1 MTDDDFES
9 DLDEIVSNIDSA
21 EVISIFLPTLRR
33 SVVIDTRT
41 NEHDGAM
48 VRLMPMVASPQER
61 LRSLRRLRPSFPRV
75 HNLALIPWLRYVE
88 SLVKLG
94 VWTRVVSRLEAAGQ
108 DAAASECGEVL
119 RELQAV
125 EKAEMASVVRGE
137 NYHTIWSAGS

>member
-9 DLDEIVSNIDSA
+9 DLDEIVRNVDSA
-21 EVISIFLPTLRR
+21 EVISIFFPTLRR

-94 VWTRVVSRLEAAGQ
+94 VWPRVVSRLEAAGQ
-108 DAAASECGEVL
+108 EEAAAECGEVL

-137 NYHTIWSAGS
+137 NYHTIWSAGG

>member
-9 DLDEIVSNIDSA
+9 DLDEIVRNIDSA
-21 EVISIFLPTLRR
+21 EVISIFFPTLRR

-94 VWTRVVSRLEAAGQ
+94 VWPRVVSRLEAAGEE
-108 DAAASECGEVL
+108 AAAAECGEVL

-137 NYHTIWSAGS
+137 NYHTMWSAGG

>member
-1 MTDDDFES
+1 MTGDDFES
-9 DLDEIVSNIDSA
+9 DLDEIVRNVDSA
-21 EVISIFLPTLRR
+21 EVISIFFPTLRR
-33 SVVIDTRT
+33 AVVIDTRT

-94 VWTRVVSRLEAAGQ
+94 VWPRVVSRLESAGQ
-108 DAAASECGEVL
+108 EAAAAECGEVL

-137 NYHTIWSAGS
+137 NYHTIWSAGG

>member
-9 DLDEIVSNIDSA
+9 DLDEIVGNIDSA
-21 EVISIFLPTLRR
+21 EVISIFFPALRR

-94 VWTRVVSRLEAAGQ
+94 VWPRVVSRLEAEGQ
-108 DAAASECGEVL
+108 
-119 RELQAV
+119 
-125 EKAEMASVVRGE
+125 
-137 NYHTIWSAGS
+137 

>member
-9 DLDEIVSNIDSA
+9 DLDEIVRNIDSA
-21 EVISIFLPTLRR
+21 EVISIFFPTLRR

-94 VWTRVVSRLEAAGQ
+94 VWPRVLSRLEAAGEE
-108 DAAASECGEVL
+108 AAAAECGEVL

-137 NYHTIWSAGS
+137 NYHTMWSAGG

>member
-1 MTDDDFES
+1 MTDDDFDN
-9 DLDEIVSNIDSA
+9 DLDEIVKNIAAA
-21 EVISIFLPTLRR
+21 EVVSIFFPALRR

-41 NEHDGAM
+41 NEHDGPM

-75 HNLALIPWLRYVE
+75 HNLALIPWPRYVE

-94 VWTRVVSRLEAAGQ
+94 IWARVVSRLEAAGQ
-108 DAAASECGEVL
+108 GAAAAECGEVL

-137 NYHTIWSAGS
+137 NYHTIWSAGG

>member
-9 DLDEIVSNIDSA
+9 DLDEIVRNIDSA
-21 EVISIFLPTLRR
+21 EVISIFFPTLRR

-94 VWTRVVSRLEAAGQ
+94 VWPRVVSRLEAEGQ
-108 DAAASECGEVL
+108 EAAAAECGDVL

-125 EKAEMASVVRGE
+125 EKAEMVSVVRGE